1 MAGIASLF
9 VGPLMYRLVRHDETP
24 DVALRSAWFLLIFPT
39 AYFLHIGYT
48 EALFM
53 ALVLGSFLAART
65 ERWWLAGLIGGLAA
79 LTRINGLVLLL
90 ALPVEAA
97 TQWFSDP
104 RSRPALAMGVAG
116 DRAGRDRLRRLP
128 RPQPGDLRDAVP
140 VPDRAA
146 RALVQVAGA
155 RPGTPSTPRSAG
167 SAATKPD
174 NVLMYGGMELLFVV
188 IGLVGTIYAAFR
200 FRPSWFAWMAGNL
213 VLFVSTSFLLSTP
226 RYVLTLFPLFVA
238 LALATGAPGPLVAV
252 SAISLAGF
260 VYFAGRFATGGLGL
274 LTMGRIACPRGA
286 CAGDGGSC
294 SAGVERRPAPR
305 WTCPTARPLG
315 AGATGPT
322 AWCWSMTQG
331 LDAASWAT
339 QAATFAD
346 KGMTVVAVESA
357 TPGAAVSALRSLL
370 EDGGLDRVALLG
382 AGDGAGVALQAALDE
397 PELVDQLVV
406 ISASG
411 DAAALDVFPKL
422 FVASEGEPAA
432 GDAERMAD
440 ESRGDWNAL
449 FLAPGE
455 ASGQALLSD
464 ETGGEPAMEAI
475 VARLEERR

>member
-1 MAGIASLF
+1 
-9 VGPLMYRLVRHDETP
+9 
-24 DVALRSAWFLLIFPT
+24 
-39 AYFLHIGYT
+39 
-48 EALFM
+48 M

-97 TQWFSDP
+97 TQWFTTPPQD
-104 RSRPALAMGVAG
+104 RRWRWEWLAIG
-116 DRAGRDRLRRLP
+116 
-128 RPQPGDLRDAVP
+128 
-140 VPDRAA
+140 
-146 RALVQVAGA
+146 LVGIGFAIYLGLNLA
-155 RPGTPSTPRSAG
+155 IYGTPFQFLIVQHDHWFKSLAAPWDAINAALGWFG
-167 SAATKPD
+167 SDQPD
-174 NVLMYGGMELLFVV
+174 EVLMYGGMELLFVV
-188 IGLVGTIYAAFR
+188 IGLIGTIYAAFR

-238 LALATGAPGPLVAV
+238 LALATRRTWAAGRGLRH
-252 SAISLAGF
+252 LAGGLR
-260 VYFAGRFATGGLGL
+260 VLRRPLRHRGLGL
-274 LTMGRIACPRGA
+274 LTVGRMAALAVPALVAVVVLGGCGA
-286 CAGDGGSC
+286 PSGSPVDLPDGSAARRWGDGPYGL
-294 SAGVERRPAPR
+294 V
-305 WTCPTARPLG
+305 LVHD
-315 AGATGPT
+315 
-322 AWCWSMTQG
+322 QG

-339 QAATFAD
+339 QAATFAG

-357 TPGAAVSALRSLL
+357 TPDAAVAALRSLL
-370 EDGGLDRVALLG
+370 EDAGLDRVALLG

-397 PELVDQLVV
+397 PDLVDQLVV